1 MTVYRMHDMAERAI
15 CAGESPAERDRLM
28 AEGSMTIEL
37 TLLMPFILGIFIF
50 IIFSGFI
57 LHDKCIVNKACM
69 SAALR
74 GSEETEADKAMDKAN
89 EAITEVLPGR
99 LIGRWDY
106 STEVD
111 IGKDAVRVSF
121 TGNTKMGSGLI
132 RRLLSTGTTGHS
144 YECESY
150 RLNEAEYI
158 RTKRKSG
165 TGYCL

>member
-1 MTVYRMHDMAERAI
+1 MKER
-15 CAGESPAERDRLM
+15 GTDTLTGKLK
-28 AEGSMTIEL
+28 GSMTIEL

-74 GSEETEADKAMDKAN
+74 GSEETDPDKAMDRAN
-89 EAITEVLPGR
+89 EAISEVIPGR
-99 LIGRWDY
+99 LIGKWDY
-106 STEVD
+106 STRIDV
-111 IGKDAVRVSF
+111 GKDAVRVSF
-121 TGNTKMGSGLI
+121 KGNTGMGGGLI
-132 RRLLSTGTTGHS
+132 RRLISSGTTGHD

-165 TGYCL
+165 AGYCL

>member
-1 MTVYRMHDMAERAI
+1 MKER
-15 CAGESPAERDRLM
+15 GTDTLTGKLK
-28 AEGSMTIEL
+28 GSMTIEM

-74 GSEETEADKAMDKAN
+74 GSEETDPDKAMDRAN
-89 EAITEVLPGR
+89 EAISEVIPGR
-99 LIGRWDY
+99 LIGKWDY
-106 STEVD
+106 STRIDV
-111 IGKDAVRVSF
+111 GKDAVRVSF
-121 TGNTKMGSGLI
+121 KGNTGMGGGLI
-132 RRLLSTGTTGHS
+132 RRLISSGTTGHD

-165 TGYCL
+165 AGYCL

>member
-1 MTVYRMHDMAERAI
+1 MKER
-15 CAGESPAERDRLM
+15 GTDTLTGKLK
-28 AEGSMTIEL
+28 GSMTIEL
-37 TLLMPFILGIFIF
+37 TLLMHFILGIFIF

-74 GSEETEADKAMDKAN
+74 GSEETDPDKALDMAN
-89 EAITEVLPGR
+89 EAISEVIPGR
-99 LIGRWDY
+99 LIGKWDY
-106 STEVD
+106 STRIDVGE
-111 IGKDAVRVSF
+111 DAVRVSF
-121 TGNTKMGSGLI
+121 KGNTGMGGGLI
-132 RRLLSTGTTGHS
+132 RRLISSGTTEHD

-165 TGYCL
+165 AGYCL